1 MTSSNEASC
10 PRSRQNSTT
19 SLNNPAGSPSSRKT
33 SHSRNDSEV
42 IAASGVRH
50 PSANHRPNASLSG
63 SPGHLRP
70 RSSRTASPVSTLSR
84 RKSSPNLSVPPSGR
98 NMFGGD
104 GSHTSGAERI
114 IKGTSKWLRDKMGSG
129 GEKNDHWL
137 VLDLPSPSMLSDA
150 GSMAIPVYDTRG
162 YPSREGSLDRPP
174 VAADAGTRQQGP
186 ALTSGPE
193 INVCLSQSTKNKPSP
208 LGYTHNASLTPLA
221 AQFPARSA
229 SPLNASL
236 PSLADFYPDTVV
248 FGNRTFG
255 SDPRPALSVFGSSGS
270 SIMTIRSI
278 SSLRSGFGTDTDS
291 AARFRLDSD
300 AGSDEG
306 LIDREAML
314 KRHAAKRAYGMKN
327 ILPKS
332 RLVNELEGNE
342 EKRGL
347 YDLLPF
353 HIDPSQWE
361 GANPE
366 DDDELHRPESQDEL
380 DTQYFSSRG
389 LANLGCLA
397 IMGLAVVILFAG
409 LPIFEYYITLPADT
423 HGGFNIGGINSTGQ
437 VPDVANIFQLIDPD
451 TPPEAYTH
459 KSLDTGEEWDLV
471 FSDEFNED
479 GRTFYNGDDPFW
491 EAADLHYWQTNNLE
505 WYDPS
510 RLTTKNGK
518 LVITLDEIFSHG
530 MNFEGGMMSSWNRF
544 CFTGVSVSL
553 PGTND
558 IPGLWPAVWAM
569 GNLGR
574 AGYGGSLDGTWPYT
588 YDSCDVG
595 TLPNQT
601 LNGKPTVALT
611 QGDPGHNNELSY
623 LPGQRLSR
631 CTCPDDDTHPGP
643 KHSDGSFVGRSAP
656 EIDIF
661 EATLDMS
668 IGKGQVSQSGQW
680 APFNPNYHFINSSS
694 KYYEIY
700 DNDVTQINTYM
711 GSVYQQA
718 TSGLSLT
725 NQVSNSTDETG
736 CFAVY
741 GMEYAPG
748 ADGYITW
755 VNDNKKAWTVRGAAM
770 GPNKEAGVDQRLVTE
785 EPMYMVLN
793 LGISENFGA
802 VHFVGLQKLWPV
814 QMEVD
819 YVRVYQDPKKKNI
832 GCDPADRPT
841 ASYISRFPEA
851 YSNANIVSITL
862 VISAAQVD
870 MASDNFRSSSE

>member
-1 MTSSNEASC
+1 MASSDEINN
-10 PRSRQNSTT
+10 PLSRQNSTN
-19 SLNNPAGSPSSRKT
+19 SLNNPAGTPSSRKDP
-33 SHSRNDSEV
+33 HSLNDSEV

-50 PSANHRPNASLSG
+50 PSANHRPNASISG
-63 SPGHLRP
+63 SSAHLRP
-70 RSSRTASPVSTLSR
+70 RPASRNASPTSTLSR
-84 RKSSPNLSVPPSGR
+84 RKSSPNLSVPSSGKDLS
-98 NMFGGD
+98 GGD
-104 GSHTSGAERI
+104 GSRASGAERI
-114 IKGTSKWLRDKMGSG
+114 IKGTSKWLRDKMGGSD
-129 GEKNDHWL
+129 EKDDHWL

-150 GSMAIPVYDTRG
+150 GSMAIPIYDTRG
-162 YPSREGSLDRPP
+162 YPSREGSLDRPRIAVDTGARQPGP
-174 VAADAGTRQQGP
+174 V
-186 ALTSGPE
+186 LTSAPE
-193 INVCLSQSTKNKPSP
+193 INVYLSQSTKNKPSP

-229 SPLNASL
+229 SPLSTSA
-236 PSLADFYPDTVV
+236 PSLADFYPPDTAI
-248 FGNRTFG
+248 FGNRTLG
-255 SDPRPALSVFGSSGS
+255 SGPRPALSVFGSSES
-270 SIMTIRSI
+270 SVMTFRSM
-278 SSLRSGFGTDTDS
+278 SSLRSGFGTDSDS
-291 AARFRLDSD
+291 ATRLRLNSD
-300 AGSDEG
+300 ATSDDG
-306 LIDREAML
+306 LIDKEARL
-314 KRHAAKRAYGMKN
+314 KKHVAKVVYDMN
-327 ILPKS
+327 DILPKL

-342 EKRGL
+342 EKLGL

-361 GANPE
+361 GTNSE
-366 DDDELHRPESQDEL
+366 DDDELHRPEPQDIP

-397 IMGLAVVILFAG
+397 ILGLIIVMLFAG
-409 LPIFEYYITLPADT
+409 LPIFEYYNTLPANT
-423 HGGFNIGGINSTGQ
+423 LGAFNIGGINSTGQ
-437 VPDVANIFQLIDPD
+437 VPDVANIFQLIDPH

-491 EAADLHYWQTNNLE
+491 EAVDLHYWQTNNLE
-505 WYDPS
+505 WYDPG
-510 RLTTKNGK
+510 RLTTRNGK
-518 LVITLDEIFSHG
+518 LVITLDEIYSHG

-544 CFTGVSVSL
+544 CFTGGYMEVSVSL
-553 PGTND
+553 PGAND
-558 IPGLWPAVWAM
+558 IPGLWPAIWTM

-601 LNGKPTVALT
+601 LNGKAFLLT
-611 QGDPGHNNELSY
+611 GEQHLINVI
-623 LPGQRLSR
+623 R

-661 EATLDMS
+661 EATIDMS
-668 IGKGQVSQSGQW
+668 IAKGQVSQSGQW
-680 APFNPNYHFINSSS
+680 APFNPNYYFINSSS
-694 KYYEIY
+694 EYYEIY
-700 DNDVTQINTYM
+700 DNDVTQINSYM

-725 NQVSNSTDETG
+725 NQDCYTDESG

-748 ADGYITW
+748 GDGYITW
-755 VNDNKKAWTVRGAAM
+755 VNDNKKAWTIHGAAM
-770 GPNKEAGVDQRLVTE
+770 GPNEEAGVNQRPVTE
-785 EPMYMVLN
+785 EPMYMILN

-802 VHFVGLQKLWPV
+802 VHFAGLEKLWPV

-819 YVRVYQDPKKKNI
+819 YVRVYQDPKKKNV
-832 GCDPADRPT
+832 GCDPVDRPT
-841 ASYISRFPEA
+841 ASYIARFPEA
-851 YSNANIVSITL
+851 YSNSNITTFDQVPNKKRPKNRL
-862 VISAAQVD
+862 VDQC
-870 MASDNFRSSSE
+870 